1 MARYTLGIYWDNVS
15 VHACLIRTG
24 IAAEFSLEKIIGMP
38 REYDEHYE
46 PLHPAEEDIAALLK
60 DLPPD
65 VLGSVAVG
73 MSEREIMHRSL
84 MRPFG
89 DRKKIAQT
97 IAPEVE
103 TLLPVLDGQIIV
115 DYVLL
120 GRDDAGL
127 HHIETLSSRHASVQA
142 LISGLNEKAGIDPEI
157 VDSPSAALLAGA
169 RNIFNLADDTAYL
182 FLHMGWDDTSL
193 AVLQGAAVKYV
204 GAFPYGFGKIAPRLL
219 GSPAVLAREL
229 EERLEQGIEAG
240 ELLDT
245 CVREVLIA
253 LSRIDSPGQSY
264 ALVPTGY
271 ACFITDLAQRFK
283 ASANILPGVPERGED
298 KGGISM
304 DEVLAHFL
312 PVSLAL
318 RGIDST
324 DRINFRKGEL
334 AYTRKIEWLKGYT
347 GAWGKIAV
355 AFVVLFVLGLGVDL
369 FTRARINGELT
380 RRIQAEFSAVMP
392 AGTPMVDPVR
402 QLEQHL
408 SRITSKNGGP
418 GGKDTPLEIIR
429 DISAGIPKSIDVL
442 VDNILIDENSIMI
455 SGTTKSYENVERIK
469 ASLSSLPYVAEV
481 EIVSANVDKLDQRVR
496 LKLVCTRKS
505 SAT

>member
-1 MARYTLGIYWDNVS
+1 
-15 VHACLIRTG
+15 VHACLIKTG
-24 IAAEFSLEKIIGMP
+24 IAAEFSLEKIFSMP
-38 REYDEHYE
+38 REYGERYN

-60 DLPPD
+60 ELPAD
-65 VLGSVAVG
+65 ALGSVIVG
-73 MSEREIMHRSL
+73 MPEREIMHRSL

-103 TLLPVLDGQIIV
+103 TLLPVLDGKIIV

-120 GRDDAGL
+120 GRDEAGL

-169 RNIFNLADDTAYL
+169 RNIFSLADDTTYL

-193 AVLQGAAVKYV
+193 AVLKGAEVKYV
-204 GAFPYGFGKIAPRLL
+204 GAFPYGFGKIAPRLF
-219 GSPAVLAREL
+219 GSPAVPPQEL
-229 EERLEQGIEAG
+229 DEKLKQGIEAG

-253 LSRIDSPGQSY
+253 LSRVDSPGQSY

-271 ACFITDLAQRFK
+271 ACSITDLAQRFK
-283 ASANILPGVPERGED
+283 TSADILPGVPKREEGKD
-298 KGGISM
+298 GVAM
-304 DEVLAHFL
+304 DEVLARFL

-318 RGIDST
+318 RGIDRT
-324 DRINFRKGEL
+324 DGINFRQGDL
-334 AYTRKIEWLKGYT
+334 AYTRKIEWFKGHA
-347 GAWGKIAV
+347 GSWGKVAA
-355 AFVVLFVLGLGVDL
+355 AFVVLFVLGVGVDL
-369 FTRARINGELT
+369 FTSARINGELT
-380 RRIQAEFSAVMP
+380 RRIQTEFSAVMP

-402 QLEQHL
+402 QMEQHL

-429 DISAGIPKSIDVL
+429 DVSAGIPRSIDVL

-455 SGTTKSYENVERIK
+455 SGMTKSYENVERIK

-481 EIVSANVDKLDQRVR
+481 KIVSANVDKLDQRVR

>member
-1 MARYTLGIYWDNVS
+1 MARYSLGIYWDNIS

-24 IAAEFSLEKIIGMP
+24 IAEFSIEKILGMP
-38 REYDEHYE
+38 REYDEHYV

-60 DLPPD
+60 ELPAD
-65 VLGSVAVG
+65 ALGSVAVG
-73 MSEREIMHRSL
+73 MPEREIMHRSL

-103 TLLPVLDGQIIV
+103 TLLPVLDGKIIV

-120 GRDDAGL
+120 GRDEAGL

-142 LISGLNEKAGIDPEI
+142 LISGLNKKAGIDPEI

-169 RNIFNLADDTAYL
+169 RNIFSLADDTTYL

-193 AVLQGAAVKYV
+193 AVLQGTAVKYA
-204 GAFPYGFGKIAPRLL
+204 GAFPYGFGKIASRLF
-219 GSPAVLAREL
+219 GSPAVPAREL
-229 EERLEQGIEAG
+229 KERLEQGIEAG

-253 LSRIDSPGQSY
+253 LSRVDSPSQGF

-271 ACFITDLAQRFK
+271 ARSITDLAQRFK
-283 ASANILPGVPERGED
+283 ASADILPGVPDRDED
-298 KGGISM
+298 KGGVSM
-304 DEVLAHFL
+304 DEVLDHFM

-318 RGIDST
+318 RGVDSS
-324 DRINFRKGEL
+324 DGVNFRKEDL
-334 AYTRKIEWLKGYT
+334 AYTRKMEWLKGHA

-355 AFVVLFVLGLGVDL
+355 AFVVLCVLGLGVDL
-369 FTRARINGELT
+369 FTSARINGELT
-380 RRIQAEFSAVMP
+380 RRIQEEFGSVMP
-392 AGTPMVDPVR
+392 AGTPMVDPVK

-408 SRITSKNGGP
+408 SRMTSKNGGS

-429 DISAGIPKSIDVL
+429 DVSAGIPRGIDVL

-455 SGTTKSYENVERIK
+455 SGTAKSYENVERIK

-481 EIVSANVDKLDQRVR
+481 KIVSANVDKLDQRVR

>member
-1 MARYTLGIYWDNVS
+1 MARYSLGIYWDNVS

-24 IAAEFSLEKIIGMP
+24 IAEFSLEKIFGMP
-38 REYDEHYE
+38 REYGEHYE
-46 PLHPAEEDIAALLK
+46 PLHSAEEDIAALLRE
-60 DLPPD
+60 LPVD
-65 VLGSVAVG
+65 ALGSVAVG
-73 MSEREIMHRSL
+73 MPEREIMHRSL

-103 TLLPVLDGQIIV
+103 TLLPVLDGQIVV

-120 GRDDAGL
+120 GRDEAGL

-169 RNIFNLADDTAYL
+169 RNIFSLADDTTSL
-182 FLHMGWDDTSL
+182 FLHMGWNDTSL
-193 AVLQGAAVKYV
+193 AVLQGRAVKYI
-204 GAFPYGFGKIAPRLL
+204 GAFPYGFGKIAPRLF
-219 GSPAVLAREL
+219 GSSAIPAREL
-229 EERLEQGIEAG
+229 KERLEQGVEAG

-253 LSRIDSPGQSY
+253 LSRIDSPGQSF

-271 ACFITDLAQRFK
+271 ARSITDLAQRFK
-283 ASANILPGVPERGED
+283 ASADILPGVPDRDED
-298 KGGISM
+298 KGGVSM
-304 DEVLAHFL
+304 DEVLDHFM

-318 RGIDST
+318 RGIDGA
-324 DRINFRKGEL
+324 DGVNFRKGDL
-334 AYTRKIEWLKGYT
+334 AYTRKIEWLKSHA

-355 AFVVLFVLGLGVDL
+355 AFVVLFVLGLGIDL
-369 FTRARINGELT
+369 FTNVRINGELT
-380 RRIQAEFSAVMP
+380 RRIQAEFGSVMP

-429 DISAGIPKSIDVL
+429 DVSAGIPRNIDVL

-455 SGTTKSYENVERIK
+455 SGTAKSYENVERIK

-481 EIVSANVDKLDQRVR
+481 KIVSANVDKLDQRVR

>member
-1 MARYTLGIYWDNVS
+1 MGIYWDNVS
-15 VHACLIRTG
+15 VHACLIKTG
-24 IAAEFSLEKIIGMP
+24 IAAEFSLEKIFSMP
-38 REYDEHYE
+38 REYGERYN

-60 DLPPD
+60 ELPAD
-65 VLGSVAVG
+65 ALGSVIVG
-73 MSEREIMHRSL
+73 MPEREIMHRSL

-103 TLLPVLDGQIIV
+103 TLLPVLDGKIIV

-120 GRDDAGL
+120 GRDEAGL

-169 RNIFNLADDTAYL
+169 RNIFSLADDTTYL

-193 AVLQGAAVKYV
+193 AVLKGAEVKYV
-204 GAFPYGFGKIAPRLL
+204 GAFPYGFGKIAPRLF
-219 GSPAVLAREL
+219 GSPAVPPQEL
-229 EERLEQGIEAG
+229 DEKLKQGIEAG

-253 LSRIDSPGQSY
+253 LSRVDSPGQSY

-271 ACFITDLAQRFK
+271 ACSITDLAQRFK
-283 ASANILPGVPERGED
+283 TSADILPGVPKREEGKD
-298 KGGISM
+298 GVAM
-304 DEVLAHFL
+304 DEVLARFL

-318 RGIDST
+318 RGIDRT
-324 DRINFRKGEL
+324 DGINFRQGDL
-334 AYTRKIEWLKGYT
+334 AYTRKIEWFKGHA
-347 GAWGKIAV
+347 GSWGKVAA
-355 AFVVLFVLGLGVDL
+355 AFVVLFVLGVGVDL
-369 FTRARINGELT
+369 FTSARINGELT
-380 RRIQAEFSAVMP
+380 RRIQTEFSAVMP

-402 QLEQHL
+402 QMEQHL

-429 DISAGIPKSIDVL
+429 DVSAGIPRSIDVL

-481 EIVSANVDKLDQRVR
+481 KIVSANVDKLDQRVR

>member
-15 VHACLIRTG
+15 VHACLIKTG
-24 IAAEFSLEKIIGMP
+24 IAAEFSLEKIFSMP
-38 REYDEHYE
+38 REYGERYN

-60 DLPPD
+60 ELPAD
-65 VLGSVAVG
+65 ALGSVIVG
-73 MSEREIMHRSL
+73 MPEREIMHRSL

-103 TLLPVLDGQIIV
+103 TLLPVLDGKIIV

-120 GRDDAGL
+120 GRDEAGL

-169 RNIFNLADDTAYL
+169 RNIFSLADDTTYL

-193 AVLQGAAVKYV
+193 AVLKGAEVKYV
-204 GAFPYGFGKIAPRLL
+204 GAFPYGFGKIAPRLF
-219 GSPAVLAREL
+219 GSPAVPPQEL
-229 EERLEQGIEAG
+229 DETQAGIEAG
-240 ELLDT
+240 ELLT
-245 CVREVLIA
+245 PVSVRC
-253 LSRIDSPGQSY
+253 SSPCPGS
-264 ALVPTGY
+264 
-271 ACFITDLAQRFK
+271 
-283 ASANILPGVPERGED
+283 ILPVRAMHCPHRLRLLHHRPCAEVQTSADILRVPKKEGKDGVA
-298 KGGISM
+298 M
-304 DEVLAHFL
+304 DSAGRFL
-312 PVSLAL
+312 PYRSPCA
-318 RGIDST
+318 GST
-324 DRINFRKGEL
+324 VQTGSISVGRSRL
-334 AYTRKIEWLKGYT
+334 HRKIEWFKGHA
-347 GAWGKIAV
+347 GSGLQRLRSS
-355 AFVVLFVLGLGVDL
+355 LFVLGAGVDL
-369 FTRARINGELT
+369 FTSARINGELT
-380 RRIQAEFSAVMP
+380 RRIQTEFSAVMP

-402 QLEQHL
+402 QMEQHL

-429 DISAGIPKSIDVL
+429 DVSAGIPRSIDVL

-469 ASLSSLPYVAEV
+469 ASLSSLSYVAEV
-481 EIVSANVDKLDQRVR
+481 KIVSANVDKLDQRVR

>member
-1 MARYTLGIYWDNVS
+1 MARYSLGIYWDNVS
-15 VHACLIRTG
+15 MHACLIRTG
-24 IAAEFSLEKIIGMP
+24 IAEFSMEKILGMP
-38 REYDEHYE
+38 REYGEHYE
-46 PLHPAEEDIAALLK
+46 PLHSAEEDIAALLK
-60 DLPPD
+60 ELPPD

-73 MSEREIMHRSL
+73 MPEREIMHRSL
-84 MRPFG
+84 IRPFG

-97 IAPEVE
+97 ITPEVE
-103 TLLPVLDGQIIV
+103 TLLPVLDGKIIV

-120 GRDDAGL
+120 GRDEAGL
-127 HHIETLSSRHASVQA
+127 HYIETLSARHASVQA
-142 LISGLNEKAGIDPEI
+142 LISGLNEKAGIDPAI

-169 RNIFNLADDTAYL
+169 RNIFSLADDTTYL

-193 AVLQGAAVKYV
+193 AVLQGTAVKHV
-204 GAFPYGFGKIAPRLL
+204 GAFPHGFGKIVARLF
-219 GSPAVLAREL
+219 GSPAIPAREL
-229 EERLEQGIEAG
+229 KEKLEQGIEAG
-240 ELLDT
+240 EQLDT

-253 LSRIDSPGQSY
+253 LSRIDSPGQSF

-271 ACFITDLAQRFK
+271 ARSITDLAQRFK
-283 ASANILPGVPERGED
+283 ASADILPGVPDRDED
-298 KGGISM
+298 KGGVSM
-304 DEVLAHFL
+304 DEVLDHFM

-318 RGIDST
+318 RGIDSV
-324 DRINFRKGEL
+324 DGVNFRKGDL
-334 AYTRKIEWLKGYT
+334 AYTRKIEWLKGHA
-347 GAWGKIAV
+347 GAWGKIAA
-355 AFVVLFVLGLGVDL
+355 AFVVLCVLGLGIDL
-369 FTRARINGELT
+369 FTNARINGELT
-380 RRIQAEFSAVMP
+380 RRIQAEFGSVMP

-429 DISAGIPKSIDVL
+429 DVSAGIPRSIDVL

-455 SGTTKSYENVERIK
+455 SGTAKSYENVERIK

-481 EIVSANVDKLDQRVR
+481 KIVSANVDKLDQRVR